1 MKVNIDIGSG
11 FCFGVHR
18 AIALVEE
25 ALIDNRE
32 VYCLGEL
39 VHNEMQLQV
48 LKEKG
53 LKTISD
59 ADFTA
64 LSGKT
69 MFLRAHGEPPSTYQA
84 AEDANIHLIDATC
97 PIVLKLQEKVKFAWQ
112 EGKSEGVQIVIY
124 GKPLHA
130 EVVGLNGVA
139 DNCAII
145 ISNESEI
152 HKINFSKP
160 VALFSQTTM
169 DADSYYAI
177 ASTIEN
183 EMLSV
188 GNSNFK
194 LYRSICSQVS
204 GRVPQ
209 LKQFALQNDV
219 ILFVSGLNSSNGK
232 FLFSECLKTNPK
244 SYLINSPEDIDSK
257 WLYEAKNV
265 GVTGATSTP
274 SWLIKKIADFVQNRI
289 E

>member
-11 FCFGVHR
+11 FCFGVQR

-25 ALIDNRE
+25 ALSDNRE
-32 VYCLGEL
+32 VYCLGEI
-39 VHNEMQLQV
+39 VHNDVQFQI

-53 LKTISD
+53 LQTVSD
-59 ADFTA
+59 ADFSL

-69 MFLRAHGEPPSTYQA
+69 MFLRAHGEPPSTYKS
-84 AEDANIHLIDATC
+84 AEDSNIHLIDATC

-112 EGKSEGVQIVIY
+112 EGKSKDVQIVIY
-124 GKPLHA
+124 GKPQHA
-130 EVVGLNGVA
+130 EVIGLNGVA
-139 DNCAII
+139 DNQAII
-145 ISNESEI
+145 ISNESDI
-152 HKINFSKP
+152 HKINTSKP
-160 VALFSQTTM
+160 VAIFSQTTM

-177 ASTIEN
+177 ASAIEN
-183 EMLSV
+183 EMLRI
-188 GNSNFK
+188 GNTNFK

-219 ILFVSGLNSSNGK
+219 ILFVSGFNSSNGK
-232 FLFSECLKTNPK
+232 FLFSECLKMNPK
-244 SYLINSPEDIDSK
+244 SYLISSPEDIDFT
-257 WLYEAKNV
+257 WLHEAENV

-274 SWLIKKIADFVQNRI
+274 SWLIKKVADFVQLRF